1 MDHHYEAPTPPMDHH
16 VLSSIPPLITTRI
29 TSGPPIPASKE
40 LWSYAYESGLSL
52 SINATVHFTTY
63 LQHSPEIV
71 AIVGRVPM
79 LKVGSLDTA
88 NVFGFLTSKGRS
100 R

>member
-1 MDHHYEAPTPPMDHH
+1 MDHHHEAPTPPIEHH
-16 VLSSIPPLITTRI
+16 LLAPIPPLTTTRTTSGPSIPP
-29 TSGPPIPASKE
+29 SKE

-88 NVFGFLTSKGRS
+88 NVFAFLTSKGRS